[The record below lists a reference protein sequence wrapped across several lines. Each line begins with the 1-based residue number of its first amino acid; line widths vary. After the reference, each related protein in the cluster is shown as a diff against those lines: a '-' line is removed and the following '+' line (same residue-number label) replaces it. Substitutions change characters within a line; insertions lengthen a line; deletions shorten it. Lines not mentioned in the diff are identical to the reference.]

1 MEHPMYELPEVE
13 TVRRD
18 LDRDL
23 VGKKVKGADATSM
36 KVLGRY
42 KNRKT
47 FTSQLEGMKIM
58 SVERRGLY
66 IAIVLDGDST
76 LVVDLGSTGSLR
88 RHANKDALEDNT
100 EIVITFT
107 QHGQLRL
114 LDRDAKGT
122 ASIFVVDTDALA
134 DDLPELESYGL
145 DPVEEP
151 VSWTAFGR
159 TLLQTRTKLKTLI
172 TDFSFVVGIGDIYA
186 DEILYHAGLRHDRL
200 SDSLTSQEIRRLH
213 RSLVG
218 TLHDAIKYRGTHVD
232 ARPFIDPFGQPGEFA
247 DHLEVWGKQ
256 GDLSGRSRLP
266 IQRVKFAGSWTY
278 YCDTQ
283 V

>member
-1 MEHPMYELPEVE
+1 MFELPEVE

-23 VGKKVKGADATSM
+23 VGKKVKEADAMSM

-42 KNRKT
+42 KNRKA
-47 FTSQLEGMKIM
+47 FTAQLDGMKIQ
-58 SVERRGLY
+58 SVQRRGLY
-66 IAIVLDGDST
+66 ITIEFDGDST

-88 RHANKDALEDNT
+88 RNANKDAVDPDT

-114 LDRDAKGT
+114 LDAEGT
-122 ASIFVVDTDALA
+122 AQAFIVDTDALA
-134 DDLPELESYGL
+134 DELPELDGYGL

-159 TLLQTRTKLKTLI
+159 ELLQNHTKLKTLL
-172 TDFSFVVGIGDIYA
+172 TDTSFVVGIGDIYA
-186 DEILYHAGLRHDRL
+186 DEILYQAGLRHDRL
-200 SDSLTSQEIRRLH
+200 SDSLSSQEIRRLH
-213 RSLVG
+213 RALVG
-218 TLHDAIKYRGTHVD
+218 TLHDAIKYRGTSVES
-232 ARPFIDPFGQPGEFA
+232 RPFIDPFGQPGEFGE
-247 DHLEVWGKQ
+247 HLEVWGKH

-266 IQRVKFAGSWTY
+266 IQRVKFGGSWTY
-278 YCDTQ
+278 FCETQ

>member
-1 MEHPMYELPEVE
+1 MFELPEVE

-23 VGKKVKGADATSM
+23 VGKKVKDAAAMSM

-42 KNRKT
+42 KNRKA
-47 FTSQLEGMKIM
+47 FTSQLEGMKITA
-58 SVERRGLY
+58 VERRGLF
-66 IAIVLDGDST
+66 ITIVLDGDST

-88 RHANKDALEDNT
+88 RHANKDPIDPDT

-114 LDRDAKGT
+114 LDAQGT
-122 ASIFVVDTDALA
+122 ASAFVVDTDALA
-134 DDLPELESYGL
+134 DEIPELDGYGL
-145 DPVEEP
+145 DPVDEP

-159 TLLQTRTKLKTLI
+159 TLLQTHTKLKTLL
-172 TDFSFVVGIGDIYA
+172 TDSSFVVGIGDIYA
-186 DEILYHAGLRHDRL
+186 DEILYHAGLRHDRF
-200 SDSLTSQEIRRLH
+200 SDSLSSQEIRRLH

-218 TLHDAIKYRGTHVD
+218 TLHDAIKYRGTSVE
-232 ARPFIDPFGQPGEFA
+232 ARPFVDPFGQPGEYA
-247 DHLEVWGKQ
+247 THLEVWGKH

-266 IQRVKFAGSWTY
+266 IKRVKFAGSWTY

>member
-1 MEHPMYELPEVE
+1 MFELPEVE

-23 VGKKVKGADATSM
+23 VGKKVKDTEAMSM

-42 KNRKT
+42 KNRKA
-47 FTSQLEGMKIM
+47 FTAQLEGMKVS
-58 SVERRGLY
+58 SVQRKGLF
-66 IAIVLDGDST
+66 IAIEFDGDST

-88 RHANKDALEDNT
+88 RHANKDAVDPDT

-114 LDRDAKGT
+114 LDAEGT
-122 ASIFVVDTDALA
+122 AQAFVVDTDALA
-134 DDLPELESYGL
+134 DELPELDGYGL

-159 TLLQTRTKLKTLI
+159 TLLQNHTKLKTLL
-172 TDFSFVVGIGDIYA
+172 TDSSFVVGIGNIYA
-186 DEILYHAGLRHDRL
+186 DEILYQAGLRHDRL
-200 SDSLTSQEIRRLH
+200 SDSLSSQEIRRLH

-218 TLHDAIKYRGTHVD
+218 TLHDAIKYRGTSVD
-232 ARPFIDPFGQPGEFA
+232 SRPFIDPFGEPGEFGE
-247 DHLEVWGKQ
+247 HLEVWGKQ

>member
-1 MEHPMYELPEVE
+1 MFELPEVE

-23 VGKKVKGADATSM
+23 VGKKVKDTEAMSM
-36 KVLGRY
+36 KTLGRY
-42 KNRKT
+42 KNRKA
-47 FTSQLEGMKIM
+47 FTSQLEGMKIT

-66 IAIVLDGDST
+66 IAIVLDGEST

-88 RHANKDALEDNT
+88 RNANKDAVDPAT

-114 LDRDAKGT
+114 LDDEGT
-122 ASIFVVDTDALA
+122 AQAFIVDTDALA
-134 DDLPELESYGL
+134 DELPELDGYGL

-159 TLLQTRTKLKTLI
+159 SLLSNHTKLKTLL
-172 TDFSFVVGIGDIYA
+172 TDSSFVVGIGDIYA
-186 DEILYHAGLRHDRL
+186 DEILFHAGLRFDRM
-200 SDSLTSQEIRRLH
+200 SDSLSSQEIRRLH
-213 RSLVG
+213 RALVG
-218 TLHDAIKYRGTHVD
+218 TLHDAIKYRGTSVD
-232 ARPFIDPFGQPGEFA
+232 SRPFIDPFGQPGEYG

-266 IQRVKFAGSWTY
+266 IERVKFGGSWTY
-278 YCDTQ
+278 YCTTQ